1 MRQFKRIIVGHD
13 LRAAGEIGVHAAA
26 VLARQHGAALKLVHV
41 VEPYP
46 LYQTLSHPLT
56 APYTLE
62 ELTARAGKELEAL
75 VSRPELATLRVD
87 YEVRTGKPF
96 IQLILAHRAWQS
108 DLLVVG
114 STTRGQEPVLG
125 STSER
130 IVRKAP
136 IPVLVAKTPL
146 TIETPTLLVPTDFSE
161 CARKAT
167 LLALSLAESFGGR
180 IVFLHVFE
188 VNYFYGPIAAG
199 GGASAPA
206 FLTPEDLEGEWQIF
220 LSGLPLADVP
230 WDKYTID
237 GRAATTI
244 VREAERIQPN
254 LIVMGTHGRGNFA
267 NMLVGSVAEEVVRDA
282 WCPILTVR
290 PEAFHFELP

>member
-1 MRQFKRIIVGHD
+1 MTQFKRIIVGHD
-13 LRAAGEIGVHAAA
+13 LRAAGEIGVYAAA
-26 VLARQHGAALKLVHV
+26 VLAWQHDATLKLVYV

-46 LYQTLSHPLT
+46 LYQTLPLSLA

-62 ELTARAGKELEAL
+62 ELTARAGKELKAL

-96 IQLILAHRAWQS
+96 IQLILAHRAWQG

-130 IVRKAP
+130 IVRKAL

-161 CARKAT
+161 CGRKAA
-167 LLALSLAESFGGR
+167 LLALSLAESFSGR

-188 VNYFYGPIAAG
+188 VNYFYGPLAAG
-199 GGASAPA
+199 GGTSAPP
-206 FLTPEDLEGEWQIF
+206 FLTPEDLE
-220 LSGLPLADVP
+220 
-230 WDKYTID
+230 
-237 GRAATTI
+237 
-244 VREAERIQPN
+244 
-254 LIVMGTHGRGNFA
+254 
-267 NMLVGSVAEEVVRDA
+267 EE
-282 WCPILTVR
+282 
-290 PEAFHFELP
+290 